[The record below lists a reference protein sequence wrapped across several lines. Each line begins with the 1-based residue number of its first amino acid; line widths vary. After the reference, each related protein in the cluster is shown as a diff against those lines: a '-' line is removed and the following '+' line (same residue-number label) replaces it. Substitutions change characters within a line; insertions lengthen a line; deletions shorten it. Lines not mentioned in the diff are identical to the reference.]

1 MQTSNLAPAHALAP
15 TVFTALA
22 ALSFSC
28 VMAAGAWQIFAAFSD
43 AGGLEFPRTWTDF
56 REGRSTGALEKQ
68 LDQKLPLRPALITA
82 ANSVRYLLTGS
93 GGEQVRA
100 GKEGW
105 LFLTEELRFDPN
117 GHAHLAA
124 RALLLGAAARSLDRQ
139 GVKLVIALV
148 PDKARVY
155 ASKLASAHYPD
166 YNSARYS
173 NSLNAF
179 QSQGVTVVDLL
190 KPLTQAATSQEV
202 YYRTDTH
209 WNQHG
214 AQVAATAV
222 ASAVKQLHLELEATS
237 FASAPS
243 GAQAE
248 RPGDLIRLMG
258 LDGAPRALAPRA
270 DLEAPITTR
279 QASADAPSGLFG
291 DAGVPVV
298 LTGTSYSLRANFV
311 GFLQQALSAKVLNAA
326 KDGGGFLLA
335 TTQYLKDE
343 AFRSAK
349 PKLLLWELPERFL
362 YRELDEEQKWLKNVD
377 LNP

>member
-1 MQTSNLAPAHALAP
+1 
-15 TVFTALA
+15 
-22 ALSFSC
+22 
-28 VMAAGAWQIFAAFSD
+28 MAAGAWQIFAASTD
-43 AGGLEFPRTWTDF
+43 ARGLEFPRTWTDF

-68 LDQKLPLRPALITA
+68 LDQKLPARPALITT

-93 GGEQVRA
+93 GGEQVRV
-100 GKEGW
+100 GKDGW
-105 LFLTEELRFDPN
+105 LFLVEELRFDPN

-124 RALLLGAAARSLDRQ
+124 RALLLGAAARALDRQ
-139 GVKLVIALV
+139 GVKLVVALV
-148 PDKARVY
+148 PDKARVH
-155 ASKLASAHYPD
+155 AGKLASGHYPD

-173 NSLNAF
+173 NSLSAF

-190 KPLTQAATSQEV
+190 KPLAQAAASQEV

-209 WNQHG
+209 WNQNG
-214 AQVAATAV
+214 AQVAATAI
-222 ASAVKQLHLELEATS
+222 ASAVEPLHLELEGTS
-237 FASAPS
+237 FTSTPS
-243 GAQAE
+243 GAQTE

-291 DAGVPVV
+291 DSSVPVV
-298 LTGTSYSLRANFV
+298 LTGTSYSLRANFA
-311 GFLQQALSAKVLNAA
+311 GFLQQALAAKVLNAA

-335 TTQYLKDE
+335 TTQYLKDD

-362 YRELDEEQKWLKNVD
+362 YSPLVEEPQWLKNVGLD
-377 LNP
+377 P

>member
-1 MQTSNLAPAHALAP
+1 MQTPNLPSDPVAAPS
-15 TVFTALA
+15 VFSALA
-22 ALSFSC
+22 ALLFSI
-28 VMAAGAWQIFAAFSD
+28 VMVAGAWQIFAAATD
-43 AGGLEFPRTWTDF
+43 AGGLEFPRSWTDF

-68 LDQKLPLRPALITA
+68 LDQKLPIRPALIST

-93 GGEQVRA
+93 GGEQVRV
-100 GKEGW
+100 GKDGW
-105 LFLTEELRFDPN
+105 LFLTEELRYDS
-117 GHAHLAA
+117 GGAAHLAA
-124 RALLLGAAARSLDRQ
+124 RAQMLGAAARSLDKQ
-139 GVKLVIALV
+139 GVKLVIVLV

-155 ASKLASAHYPD
+155 ASKLASGHYPA
-166 YNSARYS
+166 YNDARYS

-190 KPLTQAATSQEV
+190 KPLAHAAASQEV

-209 WNQHG
+209 WNQFG
-214 AQVAATAV
+214 AQVAAAAV
-222 ASAVKQLHLELEATS
+222 AATVKQMQLELEGTS
-237 FASAPS
+237 FTSTPS
-243 GAQAE
+243 GVEAE

-258 LDGAPRALAPRA
+258 LEAVPTALAPRA
-270 DLEAPITTR
+270 DREAPITTR
-279 QASADAPSGLFG
+279 QTSVDAPTGLFG

-298 LTGTSYSLRANFV
+298 LTGTSYSLRANFI
-311 GFLQQALSAKVLNAA
+311 GFLQQALSAKLLNAA

-362 YRELDEEQKWLKNVD
+362 YKELDEELQWLKNVGFD
-377 LNP
+377 P